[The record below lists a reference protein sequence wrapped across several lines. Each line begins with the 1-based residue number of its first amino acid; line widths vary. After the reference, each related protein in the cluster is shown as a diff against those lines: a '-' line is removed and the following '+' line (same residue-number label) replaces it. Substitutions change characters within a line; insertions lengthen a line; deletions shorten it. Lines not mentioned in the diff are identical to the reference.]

1 MFFFSFF
8 FNDTATTEIYP
19 LSLHDALPIWSRFA
33 VPSQC
38 RAKEALARSA
48 HQQRIA
54 KLRELR
60 KLLQQF
66 VILREAF
73 AEADARI
80 EDDLRFR
87 DASLSRDGHGPA
99 QPLND
104 IFHDIPRKSSRLH
117 RSRLSTHVHQDERHA
132 MARGDLGNLRV

>member
-1 MFFFSFF
+1 MRPDQDARS
-8 FNDTATTEIYP
+8 NRCGRAP
-19 LSLHDALPIWSRFA
+19 DALFRWRRLA

-48 HQQRIA
+48 YQQRIA
-54 KLRELR
+54 KLRQLR

-87 DASLSRDGHGPA
+87 DAGLSRGGHGPA
-99 QPLND
+99 QPLNY
-104 IFHDIPRKSSRLH
+104 IFHDVPRK
-117 RSRLSTHVHQDERHA
+117 
-132 MARGDLGNLRV
+132 